1 MSDGSIE
8 TEQRVPRS
16 RVRSIGAAVCLAVAI
31 GFSVAAFAVN
41 ASATSPLR
49 AKAQCRINFQAS
61 SLHLQIGQDLV
72 LTWVAVGAD
81 KLTASWTS
89 GYIPFAGAVT
99 TTMNRAGSFSYQ
111 VTGTSN
117 GQYCGGAG
125 VEVNFAGDTPSHA
138 AKTTAPPPSTPSST
152 ANGGGNAGSTGTTNG
167 GSTNGSNNGGTTNG
181 GTTNGGSN
189 NGGTANGDANGGA
202 AANGNAN
209 GGGAVGAKH
218 AGKPGAANYPAQSP
232 TGGSGVPWYQQ
243 PLNLSGIAALA
254 MLCSLI
260 LWKRE
265 QVRAPFVHRH

>member
-1 MSDGSIE
+1 MSDGSTE
-8 TEQRVPRS
+8 TDQRVPRS

-61 SLHLQIGQDLV
+61 SLHLQVGQDLV

-99 TTMNRAGSFSYQ
+99 TTMNRSGSFSYQ

-138 AKTTAPPPSTPSST
+138 AKTTAPPPSTPSSS
-152 ANGGGNAGSTGTTNG
+152 ANAGGNAGSTGTTNG
-167 GSTNGSNNGGTTNG
+167 GSGNGSN
-181 GTTNGGSN
+181 NGGSN
-189 NGGTANGDANGGA
+189 NGGTANGNVNGA
-202 AANGNAN
+202 AVNGNAN
-209 GGGAVGAKH
+209 GGAAVGAIH